1 LLISIKKSLLLNFS
15 IYLHLFSTNN
25 LKLFIMPLACG
36 LVQSDL
42 NPCTAKP
49 SMGLDSIALIA
60 NKAEIATSPYST
72 TTMLV
77 TDLTMES
84 GKYFYEVVA
93 RPNKPFDEFKIS
105 AEEKKF
111 GKTFKREVTLIL
123 KGLSPSSVQQVN
135 ILSKG
140 EFVLI
145 FKQKG
150 VSDSSKYPAL
160 GIETSLTGATFEW
173 NQAEGAWTCVLSEDM
188 LDVPALFLWKTDLA
202 TTDALFE
209 GLTA

>member
-1 LLISIKKSLLLNFS
+1 MDFTCGSLAS
-15 IYLHLFSTNN
+15 N
-25 LKLFIMPLACG
+25 LG
-36 LVQSDL
+36 S
-42 NPCTAKP
+42 CTDKP
-49 SMGLDSIALIA
+49 SMGLAPIALIG
-60 NKAEIATSPYST
+60 NKAQILTSPYST
-72 TTMLV
+72 TDMLV
-77 TDLTMES
+77 TDLTMV
-84 GKYFYEVVA
+84 GAYKFYEVFA

-105 AEEKKF
+105 AEEKTY

-123 KGLSPSSVQQVN
+123 KGLTPTSVKHVN
-135 ILSKG
+135 NLSKG

-150 VSDSSKYPAL
+150 VSDSSKYPIL

-188 LDVPALFLWKTDLA
+188 LDVPALFLYKTSVADTDL
-202 TTDALFE
+202 LVE